1 LTTRIPLAEASGDEI
16 LARVT
21 YQLILLDYHDNP
33 DKYDHPEVRL
43 FELAYQW
50 RLIGLAPIHE
60 QLELAAIWCSHGSRI
75 ADWLKSRIMVSSGR
89 APILARLGRT
99 RGR

>member
-1 LTTRIPLAEASGDEI
+1 MAERIPLAEASGDEI

-21 YQLILLDYHDNP
+21 YQLILLDYHNNP
-33 DKYDHPEVRL
+33 DAYDHPETRL

-50 RLIGLAPIHE
+50 RILDVAPISE
-60 QLELAAIWCSHGSRI
+60 QLELAAIWCAHGSRI
-75 ADWLKSRIMVSSGR
+75 ADWLKARLSYTSGR
-89 APILARLGRT
+89 ATILARLGRS